1 MPALLAVSILLY
13 STLTFVGI
21 STGSFELRA
30 DGKFH
35 EWTIFNQYP
44 AGAAKIQVIDDV
56 FLGVRTA
63 TANGSVAVVLQT
75 HPNDTRLPA
84 VESLRYQGTCAPVHT
99 TSVFKCSLCD
109 INVILLLLLLL
120 PLSSLPPLLRLLF
133 LCSPS

>member
-1 MPALLAVSILLY
+1 MYFTAFIWVLNFINTYTVN
-13 STLTFVGI
+13 STTPFVGI

-75 HPNDTRLPA
+75 NPNDTRLPA
-84 VESLRYQGTCAPVHT
+84 VESLQYQGT
-99 TSVFKCSLCD
+99 TSV
-109 INVILLLLLLL
+109 I
-120 PLSSLPPLLRLLF
+120 
-133 LCSPS
+133 PSAYPYRAA